1 VQRVFEALFLTRVPR
16 LERPRPDRFGRWPDT
31 YVADAREKGW
41 GTDLPRFHLKENI
54 LRVDEKLAA
63 QIADA
68 PAPSGRMCAMR
79 WPSGIRGPF
88 SPFRRGSW
96 GRLVRRPKVDP
107 SKSPVHDGGRL
118 LGTSGE

>member
-1 VQRVFEALFLTRVPR
+1 LAAAGGRIPSEEETRRVQRVFEALFLTRVPR

-68 PAPSGRMCAMR
+68 PAPFWAHVRDALAER
-79 WPSGIRGPF
+79 HPRPVFALPQGIVGPA
-88 SPFRRGSW
+88 GAQTE
-96 GRLVRRPKVDP
+96 G
-107 SKSPVHDGGRL
+107 
-118 LGTSGE
+118 